1 MRSILLV
8 DDELTISEVVELALS
23 MHGFDVTIAQD
34 GRDALAHL
42 ATHRP
47 DVVLSDIMMP
57 YIGGL
62 ELARTIQETPSL
74 RGIPV
79 ILMSASGRPPK
90 DANNTYTAFLAKPF
104 DVDQLVGTLE
114 RVLAGD
120 SDDAEP
126 SSNEAN
132 GRVTNGNRPGDRP

>member
-1 MRSILLV
+1 MMRTILVV

-57 YIGGL
+57 YVGGI
-62 ELARTIQETPSL
+62 ELARIIHETPSL
-74 RGIPV
+74 HDIPV
-79 ILMSASGRPPK
+79 ILMSASGRPPTE
-90 DANNTYTAFLAKPF
+90 AAGTHVAFLAKPF
-104 DVDQLVGTLE
+104 DVNLLLE
-114 RVLAGD
+114 TIERALHGAARDAGG
-120 SDDAEP
+120 SAP
-126 SSNEAN
+126 F
-132 GRVTNGNRPGDRP
+132 TNGNRPGDRP